1 MNETSNFKATPLS
14 DEALRTRAPSIF
26 ASGPMMGVS
35 QKYTFVPTSEILTGL
50 RDLNWVPVEVEEQRI
65 RQEARR
71 GFQKHLIRLRLESQ
85 MATLDE
91 WNVELV
97 VVNSH
102 DAGCAYQLHA
112 GIYRRICSN
121 GLVISSESFNAI
133 RFRHS
138 GCLTGEVVQ
147 ASLRLVE
154 AMPKIG
160 ERIAR
165 FRERILEPQES
176 LTLAEQALLLRYPT
190 VDESPIAPETLLQAH
205 RPEDEGADL
214 WLTMNRLQESLLR
227 GGLSDDR
234 RDRRGKLRS
243 VRPLRGIDSK
253 VSVNKGLWS
262 LAERL
267 ADGRP
272 LRTAENVTVTA

>member
-102 DAGCAYQLHA
+102 DAAT
-112 GIYRRICSN
+112 SK
-121 GLVISSESFNAI
+121 SEA
-133 RFRHS
+133 
-138 GCLTGEVVQ
+138 
-147 ASLRLVE
+147 E
-154 AMPKIG
+154 AAAQRQG
-160 ERIAR
+160 
-165 FRERILEPQES
+165 
-176 LTLAEQALLLRYPT
+176 
-190 VDESPIAPETLLQAH
+190 
-205 RPEDEGADL
+205 
-214 WLTMNRLQESLLR
+214 LR
-227 GGLSDDR
+227 G
-234 RDRRGKLRS
+234 
-243 VRPLRGIDSK
+243 PT
-253 VSVNKGLWS
+253 GLW
-262 LAERL
+262 AH
-267 ADGRP
+267 P
-272 LRTAENVTVTA
+272 LQRG

>member
-26 ASGPMMGVS
+26 ASGPMIGVS

-165 FRERILEPQES
+165 FRERILEPCES

-205 RPEDEGADL
+205 RPEDEGNDL
-214 WLTMNRLQESLLR
+214 WLTMNRCQEGLLR
-227 GGLSDDR
+227 GGLSDSH

>member
-14 DEALRTRAPSIF
+14 ADMLRRQAPSIY
-26 ASGPMMGVS
+26 ASGPMFGVS
-35 QKYTFVPTSEILTGL
+35 SRYTFVPTARIVDGL
-50 RDLNWVPVEVEEQRI
+50 GEHGWVPVTVEEQRI
-65 RQEARR
+65 RNKARR
-71 GFQKHLIRLRLESQ
+71 GFQKHMIRFRLAVQ
-85 MATLDE
+85 MDTLDE

-97 VVNSH
+97 LLNSH
-102 DAGCAYQLHA
+102 DKGCAYQLHA

-190 VDESPIAPETLLQAH
+190 VDESPIAPETLLHAH
-205 RPEDEGADL
+205 RPEDEGDDL

-272 LRTAENVTVTA
+272 LTTAENVTVTA

>member
-26 ASGPMMGVS
+26 ASGPMIGVS

-272 LRTAENVTVTA
+272 LTTAENVTVTA

>member
-272 LRTAENVTVTA
+272 LTTAENVTVTA

>member
-165 FRERILEPQES
+165 FRERILEPCES

-272 LRTAENVTVTA
+272 LTTAENVTVTA

>member
-205 RPEDEGADL
+205 RPEDEGDDL

-272 LRTAENVTVTA
+272 LTTAENVTVTA

>member
-1 MNETSNFKATPLS
+1 MNQTSNFKATALS
-14 DEALRTRAPSIF
+14 DETLRTRAPSIY

-35 QKYTFVPTSEILTGL
+35 NRYAFVPTAEILTGL
-50 RDLNWVPVEVEEQRI
+50 RDLHWVPVEVEEQRI

-71 GFQKHLIRLRLESQ
+71 GFQKHLIRLRLEAQ
-85 MATLDE
+85 METLDE

-121 GLVISSESFNAI
+121 GLVIGGESFTAI

-154 AMPKIG
+154 AMPRIG

-165 FRERILEPQES
+165 FRERILEPRES
-176 LTLAEQALLLRYPT
+176 LALAEAALLLRYPT
-190 VDESPIAPETLLQAH
+190 VAESPISPETLLQAR
-205 RPEDEGADL
+205 RPEDEGDNL
-214 WLTMNRLQESLLR
+214 WLAVNRCQEGLLR
-227 GGLSDDR
+227 GGLSDSH

-253 VSVNKGLWS
+253 VTVNKGLWS

-267 ADGRP
+267 ANGEP
-272 LRTAENVTVTA
+272 LVLPEDVTITA

>member
-1 MNETSNFKATPLS
+1 VVVRDHDGGCARGNGRSEHLPRVNQQGVQSPLRQHLHPDHAPPGVEEDHLEVNS
-14 DEALRTRAPSIF
+14 DKQAAWR
-26 ASGPMMGVS
+26 
-35 QKYTFVPTSEILTGL
+35 LTG
-50 RDLNWVPVEVEEQRI
+50 D
-65 RQEARR
+65 
-71 GFQKHLIRLRLESQ
+71 GSQ
-85 MATLDE
+85 PAQTGVTPGGGTGREPRMNE

-121 GLVISSESFNAI
+121 GLVISSESFHAI

-176 LTLAEQALLLRYPT
+176 LTLAEQALLLRYPPWT
-190 VDESPIAPETLLQAH
+190 SRRFPRRRCCKRTDPKTKAPTS
-205 RPEDEGADL
+205 G
-214 WLTMNRLQESLLR
+214 
-227 GGLSDDR
+227 
-234 RDRRGKLRS
+234 
-243 VRPLRGIDSK
+243 
-253 VSVNKGLWS
+253 
-262 LAERL
+262 
-267 ADGRP
+267 
-272 LRTAENVTVTA
+272 